1 MAGILPLVVVALVA
15 EPAVLGRPEDVLW
28 IVGERHGVEP
38 ERDPGI
44 AREHRQSA
52 AEVPWLCRRND
63 HDLSGLAH
71 CDEREVAVHIRHRRF
86 GQARLDVDVG
96 AINGRTSQVVDHGA
110 ANRGA
115 GGALRG
121 WQLEKNHPGERAGNG
136 AENDIAYCRSGR
148 SNHAREFR
156 RFWAPRL

>member
-1 MAGILPLVVVALVA
+1 MIEDRFPLVVVALVA

-63 HDLSGLAH
+63 HDLSGLEGHRLRTLGGVSEAKVPFILSEPLN
-71 CDEREVAVHIRHRRF
+71 DEY
-86 GQARLDVDVG
+86 RLKAG
-96 AINGRTSQVVDHGA
+96 AATLKSYQIFEYAINGTQA
-110 ANRGA
+110 
-115 GGALRG
+115 
-121 WQLEKNHPGERAGNG
+121 
-136 AENDIAYCRSGR
+136 
-148 SNHAREFR
+148 
-156 RFWAPRL
+156 